1 MSNTPSVY
9 ITNTPSSQITNTP
22 SSQITKTTNT
32 PTVYITSSTSAP
44 ASAHAIDTTSLMG
57 VLNNYLVKSPL
68 LTNPDGD
75 YSNVVSQIDT
85 INTGLSGL
93 NNALSV
99 DVAGNILSQQDN
111 VNKIVNTEM
120 NRLNQKEQTID
131 SALTTQKRMLVM
143 NDGYVKRQKVYIR
156 IMVAIVVGLVFLLM
170 CKFLSSYLGED
181 ENTDVLISMV
191 SILVIVAVVI
201 YCGWSY
207 VMMLRRDPIY
217 FDQIHYVPE
226 NKPIS
231 LTGNNQ
237 LQMGQ
242 QISSQI
248 TNSQNQCIGPA
259 CCTSVNKTKW
269 DASFNTCVVESFGQ
283 RATRVETPKG
293 SLSEGL
299 QQLTQ
304 QVASLPNEFGSRKDS
319 MYIDSMTKIKPF
331 EDNEINYYSNI

>member
-237 LQMGQ
+237 LQMVGIIGKSIRGTLSSDLDNMKICIVIFKIIGQ
-242 QISSQI
+242 V
-248 TNSQNQCIGPA
+248 C
-259 CCTSVNKTKW
+259 
-269 DASFNTCVVESFGQ
+269 NT
-283 RATRVETPKG
+283 
-293 SLSEGL
+293 
-299 QQLTQ
+299 
-304 QVASLPNEFGSRKDS
+304 
-319 MYIDSMTKIKPF
+319 
-331 EDNEINYYSNI
+331 